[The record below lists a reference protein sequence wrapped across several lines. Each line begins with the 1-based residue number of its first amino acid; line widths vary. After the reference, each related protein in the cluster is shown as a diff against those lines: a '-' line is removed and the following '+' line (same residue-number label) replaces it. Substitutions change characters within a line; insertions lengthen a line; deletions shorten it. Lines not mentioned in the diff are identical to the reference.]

1 MDELFFVCEDVVK
14 ETKNIVNAATPKC
27 TKGMTDSELQAYN
40 LGIKNTLSV
49 LKSVIFTDC
58 VNEFVLNINGFET
71 PEEFTYDDLIR
82 HLDNL
87 METYQ

>member
-14 ETKNIVNAATPKC
+14 ETKKIINAATPDC
-27 TKGMTDSELQAYN
+27 TRGMTDSELQAYN
-40 LGIKNTLSV
+40 LGITNTLSV

-71 PEEFTYDDLIR
+71 PTEFTHDDLIR
-82 HLDNL
+82 YLNNL
-87 METYQ
+87 MEVYN

>member
-1 MDELFFVCEDVVK
+1 MDELFFVGMDVVE
-14 ETKNIVNAATPKC
+14 ETKNIINAATPDC
-27 TKGMTDSELQAYN
+27 TIGMTDSELQAYN
-40 LGIKNTLSV
+40 LGITNTLSV

-71 PEEFTYDDLIR
+71 PTEFTNDDLIR
-82 HLDNL
+82 YLDNL

>member
-1 MDELFFVCEDVVK
+1 MDELFFVGMDVVK
-14 ETKNIVNAATPKC
+14 ETKKIVNEATPKC
-27 TKGMTDSELQAYN
+27 TNGMTDSELQAYN

-58 VNEFVLNINGFET
+58 VNEFVININGFET
-71 PEEFTYDDLIR
+71 PTEFIHDDLIR
-82 HLDNL
+82 YLDNL